1 MQISGRGAGKGGPS
15 ALGARAL
22 KSQTRMS
29 TVAAT
34 FNSRADAGRAVERL
48 RAAGVAE
55 DRISL
60 LTPGTTQEQLDEVP
74 TTDTEQPGMGA
85 ALGGTVG
92 GALGVAGG
100 LHLGAA
106 AASFLIPGVGPVFAV
121 GLVGAALLGA
131 GGAATGA
138 AVGGALEDS
147 MARGLPHDELFVYED
162 ALRRGRSVVIVVA
175 EDDEQADAARGL
187 MAQAG
192 AESVDAAREKWWLGL
207 RDAEEAEYT
216 VDGGDFG
223 ADEPVYRRGF
233 EAALHPRARSR
244 SYEEDAERL
253 RECYGGECEEG
264 AFRRGYE
271 RGRRYHG
278 EMVEGRKS

>member
-1 MQISGRGAGKGGPS
+1 
-15 ALGARAL
+15 
-22 KSQTRMS
+22 MS
-29 TVAAT
+29 TVAGI
-34 FNSRADAGRAVERL
+34 FNSRADAERAIELL
-48 RAAGVAE
+48 RSAGIAE

-60 LTPGTTQEQLDEVP
+60 LTPGASQKELDEVP
-74 TTDTEQPGMGA
+74 TTETEQPGMGK

-100 LHLGAA
+100 LSIGAA
-106 AASFLIPGVGPVFAV
+106 AASLIVPGVGPIIAA

-175 EDDEQADAARGL
+175 DDEPQAESVRGVL
-187 MAQAG
+187 SQTG
-192 AESVDAAREKWWLGL
+192 AESVDAAREEWWVGL

-223 ADEPVYRRGF
+223 TDEPVYRRGF
-233 EAALHPRARSR
+233 EASLHPQARTR
-244 SYEEDAERL
+244 SYEEDAGRL
-253 RECYGGECEEG
+253 RECFGEECE
-264 AFRRGYE
+264 ATPFKHGYE
-271 RGRRYHG
+271 RGQRYQK
-278 EMVEGRKS
+278 EMLERHKA